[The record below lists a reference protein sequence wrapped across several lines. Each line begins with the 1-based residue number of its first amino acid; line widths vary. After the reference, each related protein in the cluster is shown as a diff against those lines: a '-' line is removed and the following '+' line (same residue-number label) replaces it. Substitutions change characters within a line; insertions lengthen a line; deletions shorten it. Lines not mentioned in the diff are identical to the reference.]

1 MSSLFSN
8 NPWLTIAILGRPALR
23 LLATR
28 LSSKL
33 HPRRPT
39 APLHLS
45 EWQSP
50 VVEAGSQQA
59 TILGHEGHFQGSVTT
74 IELLVRGAWR
84 PAKRPLPMDS
94 EPLSLHSAQQ
104 QRERSH
110 LNQLLLAAH

>member
-1 MSSLFSN
+1 MSSLVSG
-8 NPWLTIAILGRPALR
+8 NPWLTGAILGRPALR
-23 LLATR
+23 LLATH

-39 APLHLS
+39 DPLHLS

-84 PAKRPLPMDS
+84 PAKRPQPMDS
-94 EPLSLHSAQQ
+94 EPLSLHSARR
-104 QRERSH
+104 QRECSD
-110 LNQLLLAAH
+110 LNQLLLVAH